1 MVISRAQEVDGG
13 EGEGAREERAGPEG
27 ESPQA
32 KAASSQHAEANPK
45 RSAAHEVSDSE
56 SPGEDHEE
64 HEKMMS
70 FSLLFANKHTN
81 TVWEAL
87 CYLAA
92 VGYSFSVA
100 SSLAI
105 SHIFPSLLRR
115 SPSHAYP

>member
-1 MVISRAQEVDGG
+1 
-13 EGEGAREERAGPEG
+13 
-27 ESPQA
+27 
-32 KAASSQHAEANPK
+32 
-45 RSAAHEVSDSE
+45 
-56 SPGEDHEE
+56 
-64 HEKMMS
+64 MMS

-105 SHIFPSLLRR
+105 SHISPSLLRR
-115 SPSHAYP
+115 SPSHACP